1 VTAAAWAMLGVTW
14 SVILFFAGRF
24 FLKVL
29 ANPTPPD
36 SGDGPDAPLEDA

>member
-1 VTAAAWAMLGVTW
+1 MTAAAWAMLGVTW
-14 SVILFFAGRF
+14 SVILFFTVRF

-36 SGDGPDAPLEDA
+36 PGDGPDAPLEDA